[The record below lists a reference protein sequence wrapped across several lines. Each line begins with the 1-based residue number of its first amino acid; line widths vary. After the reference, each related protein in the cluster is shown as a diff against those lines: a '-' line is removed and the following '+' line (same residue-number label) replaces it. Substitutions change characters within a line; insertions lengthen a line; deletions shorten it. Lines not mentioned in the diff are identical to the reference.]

1 MVLITYPAQIN
12 YIQKKLIKVI
22 IPKYFIMINSSKLL
36 MKTQI
41 PGDREK
47 MVVESEDLR
56 LTQTHKYNYMTFIS
70 S

>member
-1 MVLITYPAQIN
+1 
-12 YIQKKLIKVI
+12 
-22 IPKYFIMINSSKLL
+22 